1 MSALMAGLPVGVVTY
16 LLVWWSLRQGY
27 LGEASTF
34 KDVEN
39 EVKVRKKDK
48 EKSKASDPVHRKWLS
63 LGGGFYGVVAL
74 ITLAWI
80 EIGEVMDFF
89 SSFEGIGSFLGS
101 ISVGFFVN
109 LIIETIRNTITALV
123 WPVYWLSSIHTPY
136 PWIWFIVAYAGYW
149 AGSSL
154 AIDRFRNGRSA

>member
-1 MSALMAGLPVGVVTY
+1 MSALMAGLPVGVVAY
-16 LLVWWSLRQGY
+16 LLIWWSLRQGY

-34 KDVEN
+34 KDVEE

-89 SSFEGIGSFLGS
+89 SNFEGIGPFVGS
-101 ISVGFFVN
+101 LSVGFFVN

-123 WPVYWLSSIHTPY
+123 WPLYWLSSIRTPH
-136 PWIWFIVAYAGYW
+136 PWVWFVVAYAGYW

-154 AIDRFRNGRSA
+154 AIQRFRNGVEG